1 MPEHAFIMSFAASWG
16 LVGILYAPKK
26 PGYVLQVQVSD
37 TTMLKVV
44 ILPVTKKQTEGM
56 RIRLT
61 GILLTWQMVVFSQV
75 SPTTTSTQQSIYR
88 ETEER
93 INNVQHAKID
103 ARFDYAKSYLY
114 GKVWLTLKPHF
125 YPTDSLRLDA
135 KGMTIVQVGV
145 VKNSKVV
152 PLKYTYDGMNLRIN
166 LGRPYT
172 RRDTY
177 QVYVEYTAKPNEY
190 KGQGSKAIQD
200 AKGLY
205 FINPEGKVKD
215 KPTQIWTQGETEAT
229 SVWVP
234 IIDKPNQKC
243 TQEIMM
249 TVPSKY
255 VTLSNGKLMSRRG
268 NGDGTRT
275 DHWKMDLPHSPYLFF
290 MGVGDY
296 AIVKDSYKGKEVSYY
311 VEKEYA
317 GVARKIFGETPAM
330 MRHFSQVLGVEY
342 PWIKYA
348 QMVARDFVSGA
359 MENTTATLHREALQQ
374 NARELVDG
382 NQFEDYISHE
392 LFHQW
397 FGDLVT
403 AESWSNL
410 TVNESMAN
418 YSEVIW
424 IEHRYDKDAADA
436 HNYKDMQ
443 DYRSSLSAHND
454 NLVRFN
460 YGDKEEMFD
469 LVTYNKGGRIVHMLR
484 NYIGDSAFFKGL
496 NLYLNT
502 HKFKNTEAT
511 HLRLAFEEV
520 TGKDLNWFWNQWY
533 FNSGHPR
540 LEINYGYN
548 AENQTASVYLKQ
560 TQPGDRAFRLP
571 FAIDLY
577 HGQDRQRFHVETDRK
592 TDTFTFKV
600 SSKPDLINVD
610 AEKILLAD
618 KKDNKPPDAY
628 LLQYKVGNY
637 VDRIEALEYAIKNT
651 DTANAQ
657 TIIELA
663 LNDRYSGLRERALGA
678 LDVTKASEAI
688 FRKAMLIAEQDD
700 KRTTRAAAI
709 DFLARKKDSSYRSLF
724 LKAVYDSSY
733 SVAGAGLEALMNIDE
748 EAVLPL
754 VPQLKK
760 DARGRLEHAL
770 KLAEVLTFTDKDFDR
785 MTLAFDSASM
795 YEKFVQF
802 RSYLTF
808 LGNVENT
815 ENFKKGVNRIV
826 AFRDRVAS
834 FSKEYNDEINRQLNS
849 LKNKKLNNRR
859 VGDPATRQQQAE
871 YIDRVLKQKS

>member
-1 MPEHAFIMSFAASWG
+1 
-16 LVGILYAPKK
+16 
-26 PGYVLQVQVSD
+26 
-37 TTMLKVV
+37 
-44 ILPVTKKQTEGM
+44 M
-56 RIRLT
+56 RR
-61 GILLTWQMVVFSQV
+61 LLTSVVLL
-75 SPTTTSTQQSIYR
+75 TQLAVFGQGTLTKAGARSSVYR
-88 ETEER
+88 ATDER
-93 INNVQHAKID
+93 INNVEHAKLD
-103 ARFDYAKSYLY
+103 VRFDYAKSYLS

-125 YPTDSLRLDA
+125 YATDSLRLDA
-135 KGMTIVQVGV
+135 KGMTLSQVSLA
-145 VKNSKVV
+145 KNNKLI
-152 PLKYTYDGMNLRIN
+152 PLKHEYDGMNLRIK
-166 LGRPYT
+166 LDRSYS
-172 RRDTY
+172 RLETY

-190 KGQGSKAIQD
+190 KGKGSQAIQD

-205 FINPEGKVKD
+205 FINPLGTEKN

-243 TQEIMM
+243 TQEITM

-255 VTLSNGKLMSRRG
+255 VTLSNGKLMSQKV
-268 NGDGTRT
+268 NKDGTRT

-290 MGVGDY
+290 MGVGEY
-296 AIVKDSYKGKEVSYY
+296 AIIRDSYKGKEVSYY

-348 QMVARDFVSGA
+348 QIVGRDYVSGA

-424 IEHRYDKDAADA
+424 LEHRYGKDAADA

-443 DYRSSLSAHND
+443 AYASSLPAHND

-460 YGDKEEMFD
+460 YNDKEQMFD
-469 LVTYNKGGRIVHMLR
+469 LVSYNKGGRIVHMLR

-496 NLYLNT
+496 NLYLKT

-533 FNSGHPR
+533 YSSGHPR
-540 LEINYGYN
+540 LEISYGYD
-548 AENQTASVYLKQ
+548 ATTTTASVYLKQ
-560 TQPGDRAFRLP
+560 TQNSDNAFKLP
-571 FAIDLY
+571 FAIDIY
-577 HGQDRQRFHVETDRK
+577 SGQNRQHYNVETDRK

-600 SSKPDLINVD
+600 LSKPDLINVD
-610 AEKILLAD
+610 ADKVLLAE
-618 KKDNKPPDAY
+618 KKDTKTAEAY
-628 LLQYKVGNY
+628 MLQYKVGNY
-637 VDRIEALEYAIKNT
+637 VDRREALEYAIKNR
-651 DTANAQ
+651 DSLIANS
-657 TIIELA
+657 IIELA
-663 LNDRYSGLRERALGA
+663 LADRYYELRERALSG
-678 LDVTKASEAI
+678 LNASKVSEEV
-688 FRKAMLIAEQDD
+688 FRKVRMIAEQDE
-700 KRTTRAAAI
+700 KRTTRAEAI
-709 DFLARKKDSSYRSLF
+709 DLLARKKDSSYRQFF
-724 LKAVYDSSY
+724 LKALFDSSY
-733 SVAGAGLEALMNIDE
+733 SVAGAALEALMSIDE
-748 EAVLPL
+748 EAVVPLLPKL
-754 VPQLKK
+754 QQ
-760 DARGRLEHAL
+760 DARGRLAEAL
-770 KLAEVLTFTDKDFDR
+770 KLAEVLTFSDKDFDR

-795 YEKFVQF
+795 YEKFVQLKT
-802 RSYLTF
+802 YLTF
-808 LGNVENT
+808 LGNVTNST
-815 ENFKKGVNRIV
+815 NFHRGVDRII

-834 FSKEYNDEINRQLNS
+834 FSKEYKDEINKQLTG
-849 LKNKKLNNRR
+849 LKNKKLNNRKL
-859 VGDPATRQQQAE
+859 GDQTTRQEQAE
-871 YIDRVLKQKS
+871 YIDRFLKEKS